1 MSQKLQKTIEKTR
14 QHGGVTS
21 LASKGHGTS
30 QGSSV
35 VAGTASAISFT
46 PIHGLELITPVQKET
61 GKASTYF
68 TPSTNFI
75 APTGPAIKKK

>member
-21 LASKGHGTS
+21 IAAKGHGTT
-30 QGSSV
+30 QGS

-46 PIHGLELITPVQKET
+46 PIHGLELVTPIQKEA

-68 TPSTNFI
+68 QPSTNFI
-75 APTGPAIKKK
+75 APTGPALKKK